1 MYDVKHSSIN
11 EGISLSELYSMYIEE
26 NDKYDE
32 TMESIKAKIDLWIC
46 IGINI
51 VVSNNSN
58 DKANDITITIK
69 MNEKIL
75 NEANESTINFKYP
88 NNWALL
94 DYHGFDISTIQDWYE
109 VKMRHIKI
117 NGKMGLL

>member
-32 TMESIKAKIDLWIC
+32 TMESIKVKIDLSIC
-46 IGINI
+46 IGINR
-51 VVSNNSN
+51 VVANNSN
-58 DKANDITITIK
+58 DKANDITVTIK
-69 MNEKIL
+69 MNETIS
-75 NEANESTINFKYP
+75 NEVNESTITFKYP

-94 DYHGFDISTIQDWYE
+94 DYHGIDISTIQDWYK